1 MLWGVLFYGPTA
13 SAFLLQRVR
22 IDEEDRKSR
31 GNGREPNMTSNA
43 DIVVDQFTR
52 QATPFANSAAMR
64 DEDALRLLVEFSGAG
79 ADDTVL
85 DVACG
90 PGLVVA
96 AFARLCRH
104 ATGIDL
110 TPAMI
115 GKAREHAASLAL
127 TNVDWRTGNVLP
139 LPFPDRTFSVVVSRF
154 AFHHFPD
161 PLGVLREMVRVCA
174 RPGRVVIADMA
185 ASEVLEKSAAL
196 NAMERLRDPS
206 HTRALPLSEWRV
218 LFGQAGLPAPRETSC
233 DVRGDLDGLLK
244 SSFPAPAD
252 IPVIRRMFEDS
263 LADDGLGMKTKRK
276 DDRILL
282 SYPIAIF
289 AADVV

>member
-1 MLWGVLFYGPTA
+1 
-13 SAFLLQRVR
+13 
-22 IDEEDRKSR
+22 
-31 GNGREPNMTSNA
+31 MTSNA
-43 DIVVDQFTR
+43 DTVVDQFTR

-79 ADDTVL
+79 PNDTVL

-96 AFARLCRH
+96 ALAKQCRH

-115 GKAREHAASLAL
+115 DKAREHATALGLA
-127 TNVDWRTGNVLP
+127 NVEWRVGNVLP
-139 LPFPDRTFSVVVSRF
+139 LPFPDRAFSVVVSRF

-161 PLGVLREMVRVCA
+161 PLAVLREMARVCA
-174 RPGRVVIADMA
+174 RPGRIVIADMA
-185 ASEVLEKSAAL
+185 ASEDPRKAAAL

-206 HTRALPLSEWRV
+206 HTRALPLSEWRN
-218 LFGQAGLPAPRETSC
+218 LFGQAGLPAPREVC
-233 DVRGDLDGLLK
+233 YDVRADLEGLLK
-244 SSFPAPAD
+244 TSFPAPGD
-252 IPVIRRMFEDS
+252 ESVIRKMFEDS
-263 LADDGLGMKTKRK
+263 LGNDGLGMKTKRK

-282 SYPIAIF
+282 SYPIAIL
-289 AADVV
+289 AADRH

>member
-1 MLWGVLFYGPTA
+1 
-13 SAFLLQRVR
+13 
-22 IDEEDRKSR
+22 
-31 GNGREPNMTSNA
+31 MTSHT
-43 DIVVDQFTR
+43 DIIVDQFTR

-64 DEDALRLLVEFSGAG
+64 DEEALRLLVEFSGAG

-96 AFARLCRH
+96 AFARSCRQ

-115 GKAREHAASLAL
+115 DKAREHASTLGLA
-127 TNVDWRTGNVLP
+127 NVAWHVGNVLP
-139 LPFPDRTFSVVVSRF
+139 LPFPDRAFSAVVSRY

-161 PLGVLREMVRVCA
+161 PLAVLREMARVCTRA
-174 RPGRVVIADMA
+174 GHIVLADMA
-185 ASEVLEKSAAL
+185 ASDDPQKAGAL

-206 HTRALPLSEWRV
+206 HTRALSLVELRR
-218 LFGQAGLPAPRETSC
+218 LFAEAGLPAPREAYY
-233 DVRGDLDGLLK
+233 DVRADLEGLLK
-244 SSFPAPAD
+244 TSFPAAGD
-252 IPVIRRMFEDS
+252 EPVIRKMFEDS
-263 LADDGLGMKTKRK
+263 LADDGLGMKTRRK

-282 SYPIAIF
+282 SYPIAVL
-289 AADVV
+289 AADL